1 MILLQTATC
10 TQATSW
16 SVSDAH
22 PTSSSRSLD
31 SLSFY
36 RPLLIQVKFYRPTTG
51 TLLKSAYDYLLH
63 NLSSSSPSSSSPEA
77 AEESDDVVARLLAV
91 KHDRVA
97 WRSTLGE
104 LYSKGY
110 RPELVFIDA
119 GLVTCLDETNRRNF
133 LDLYVSPSSPLSLA
147 SDL

>member
-1 MILLQTATC
+1 M
-10 TQATSW
+10 
-16 SVSDAH
+16 
-22 PTSSSRSLD
+22 
-31 SLSFY
+31 
-36 RPLLIQVKFYRPTTG
+36 QVKFYRPTTR

-91 KHDRVA
+91 KHDRQA
-97 WRSTLGE
+97 WLGTLE
-104 LYSKGY
+104 ALYEKGY

-133 LDLYVSPSSPLSLA
+133 LDLFVPLLPPLFCAQRFFLITLSVHVRFA
-147 SDL
+147 RG